1 MCSYC
6 GCRDVVLI
14 GQLTAE
20 HEAVVN
26 AGGLLQRAVAAGE
39 THRAVRL
46 LEELES
52 LLHPHTALEER
63 GLFAELRQD
72 EVFTEHVDRLCGE
85 HRDLDERLAVCRG
98 GDWSGLEALLF
109 ALREHIEKEE
119 NGLFPA
125 ALTSLDGDQ
134 WERLHEDP
142 AVTGT
147 PQHAHPH
154 DQDHQHAHGHDHPHD
169 HDSARPQAQV

>member
-20 HEAVVN
+20 HEAIVN
-26 AGGLLQRAVAAGE
+26 AGGQLHLAVAAGE
-39 THRAVRL
+39 MDQAGEL
-46 LEELES
+46 LDELES
-52 LLHPHTALEER
+52 LLHPHTDLEER
-63 GLFAELRQD
+63 GIFAELRQD
-72 EVFTEHVDRLCGE
+72 ETSTQHVDLLCGE

-98 GDWSGLEALLF
+98 GDWSGLDALLF

-142 AVTGT
+142 AVTGA

-154 DQDHQHAHGHDHPHD
+154 DHAHPHPHPHD
-169 HDSARPQAQV
+169 QDSPRPQAQV